1 MNDALASAATNEPG
15 KNAGTN
21 QKGENTMSTSD
32 ISLTA
37 GMRTNLLNL
46 QQTSDLLNRTQKRLS
61 SGKQVNSALDNPTN
75 YFAAQNANQRAS
87 DLSDRKDGMSEAVQ
101 TVTAT
106 NAGITAITGLINA
119 AKGVAQSAL
128 STSDTNVQSKLAAQ
142 YDTIRSQI
150 DNISSDSGY
159 RGLNLLSA
167 TNTLT
172 VNFNENSTSKLNVV
186 GFLANSS
193 GLSLSATSGNWA
205 STSSITSD
213 AAKMDTAIS
222 TLRTNTQTLAANLN
236 IITTRQSFTDD
247 MINTLQ
253 TGADNLTL
261 ADMNQEGANMLMLQT
276 RQSLGT
282 TSLSMSSQAA
292 QSVLKLF

>member
-1 MNDALASAATNEPG
+1 
-15 KNAGTN
+15 
-21 QKGENTMSTSD
+21 MSISD

-46 QQTSDLLNRTQKRLS
+46 QDTSTLLNRTQQRLS
-61 SGKQVNSALDNPTN
+61 SGKSVNSALDNPTN

-87 DLSDRKDGMSEAVQ
+87 DLSDRKDGMANAVQ
-101 TVTAT
+101 TVSAA
-106 NAGITAITGLINA
+106 NAGITAITGLIQA
-119 AKGVAQSAL
+119 AKGIAQSAL
-128 STSDTNVQSKLAAQ
+128 STSDTNVQSKLAGQ

-150 DNISSDSGY
+150 DNMSSDSGFQ
-159 RGLNLLSA
+159 GLNMLSS
-167 TNTLT
+167 TNTLA
-172 VNFNENSTSKLNVV
+172 VVFNEDSTSQLNVV
-186 GFLANSS
+186 GFLGNSS
-193 GLSLSATSGNWA
+193 GLSLSAAGGAAGSNWQ
-205 STSSITSD
+205 STSAITADS
-213 AAKMDTAIS
+213 AKMDSAIT

-236 IITTRQSFTDD
+236 IITTRQSFTDS
-247 MINTLQ
+247 MISTLQ

>member
-1 MNDALASAATNEPG
+1 
-15 KNAGTN
+15 
-21 QKGENTMSTSD
+21 MSISD

-37 GMRTNLLNL
+37 GMRTNLMNL
-46 QQTSDLLNRTQKRLS
+46 QDTSKLLNRTQQRLS

-75 YFAAQNANQRAS
+75 FFAAQNATQRAS
-87 DLSDRKDGMSEAVQ
+87 DLADRKDGMSEAVQ
-101 TVTAT
+101 TVSAT
-106 NAGITAITGLINA
+106 NAGISAITGLINA
-119 AKGVAQSAL
+119 AKGIAQSAL
-128 STSDTNVQSKLAAQ
+128 STSDTNVQSKLAGQ

-159 RGLNLLSA
+159 RGLNLLSS

-172 VNFNENSTSKLNVV
+172 VNFNEAATSKLNVV
-186 GFLANSS
+186 GFLGNST
-193 GLSLSATSGNWA
+193 GLSLSAAGGNWQA
-205 STSSITSD
+205 TSSITAD

-236 IITTRQSFTDD
+236 TITTRQSFTDD
-247 MINTLQ
+247 MISTLQ

-261 ADMNQEGANMLMLQT
+261 ADMNQEGAGMLMLQT

>member
-1 MNDALASAATNEPG
+1 MA
-15 KNAGTN
+15 
-21 QKGENTMSTSD
+21 TSD

-46 QQTSDLLNRTQKRLS
+46 QNTSQLLNRTQQRLS

-87 DLSDRKDGMSEAVQ
+87 DLADRKDGMSEGVQ
-101 TVTAT
+101 TVSAA

-119 AKGVAQSAL
+119 AKGIAQSAL
-128 STSDTNVQSKLAAQ
+128 STSDTLTRSKLATQ

-167 TNTLT
+167 NNTLT
-172 VNFNENSTSKLNVV
+172 VNFNENASSSLNVV
-186 GFLANSS
+186 GFLATST
-193 GLSLSATSGNWA
+193 GLSMGANSGAWATA
-205 STSSITSD
+205 SDITTD
-213 AAKMDTAIS
+213 TAKMDTAIS
-222 TLRTNTQTLAANLN
+222 TLRSNTQTLAANLN
-236 IITTRQSFTDD
+236 IITTRQNFTDS

>member
-1 MNDALASAATNEPG
+1 
-15 KNAGTN
+15 
-21 QKGENTMSTSD
+21 MSVND

-37 GMRTNLLNL
+37 GMRINLLSL
-46 QQTSDLLNRTQKRLS
+46 QKTNQLLNRTQQRIS

-87 DLSDRKDGMSEAVQ
+87 DLSDRKDGMAEAVQ
-101 TVTAT
+101 TVSAA
-106 NAGITAITGLINA
+106 NAGITAITSLISA
-119 AKGVAQSAL
+119 AKGIAQSAL
-128 STSDTNVQSKLAAQ
+128 STSETSVKTQLAAQ

-159 RGLNLLSA
+159 RGLNLLSSI
-167 TNTLT
+167 NTLS
-172 VNFNENSTSKLNVV
+172 VNFNENASSSLNVV
-186 GFLANSS
+186 GFLASS
-193 GLSLSATSGNWA
+193 TGLSLGAANGSWQANSG
-205 STSSITSD
+205 ITTD
-213 AAKMDTAIS
+213 MAKLDTAIS
-222 TLRTNTQTLAANLN
+222 TLRANTQTLAANLN
-236 IITTRQSFTDD
+236 IITTRQDFTDN

-282 TSLSMSSQAA
+282 TSLSLSSQAA
-292 QSVLKLF
+292 QAILRLF

>member
-1 MNDALASAATNEPG
+1 
-15 KNAGTN
+15 
-21 QKGENTMSTSD
+21 MSISD

-46 QQTSDLLNRTQKRLS
+46 QNTSQLLNRTQERLS

-75 YFAAQNANQRAS
+75 FFAAQNANQRAS

-101 TVTAT
+101 TVSAT
-106 NAGITAITGLINA
+106 NAGITAITGLIQA

-159 RGLNLLSA
+159 RGLNLLSS

-172 VNFNENSTSKLNVV
+172 VNFNETASSTLNVI

-193 GLSLSATSGNWA
+193 GLSLTAAGGSWQ
-205 STSSITSD
+205 STSSITADS
-213 AAKMDTAIS
+213 ANMDTAIS
-222 TLRTNTQTLAANLN
+222 TMRTNTQTLAANLN

-261 ADMNQEGANMLMLQT
+261 ADMNEEGANMLMLQT

-282 TSLSMSSQAA
+282 TSLSLSSQAA
-292 QSVLKLF
+292 QSILKLF

>member
-1 MNDALASAATNEPG
+1 
-15 KNAGTN
+15 
-21 QKGENTMSTSD
+21 MSVSD

-46 QQTSDLLNRTQKRLS
+46 QQTTTLLNRTQQRLS

-75 YFAAQNANQRAS
+75 FFAAQNASQRAS
-87 DLSDRKDGMSEAVQ
+87 DLADRKDNMSEAVQ
-101 TVTAT
+101 TVSAT
-106 NAGITAITGLINA
+106 NAGISAITGLINA

-142 YDTIRSQI
+142 YDTIRTQI
-150 DNISSDSGY
+150 DNLSSDSGY
-159 RGLNLLSA
+159 RGLNLLSSV
-167 TNTLT
+167 NTLT
-172 VNFNENSTSKLNVV
+172 VNFNESATSKLNVV

-193 GLSLSATSGNWA
+193 GLSLTGAGGNWQV
-205 STSSITSD
+205 TSSITTD
-213 AAKMDTAIS
+213 AAKMDSAIS
-222 TLRTNTQTLAANLN
+222 TLRTSTQTLAANLN
-236 IITTRQSFTDD
+236 IITTRQAFTDE
-247 MINTLQ
+247 MISTLQ
-253 TGADNLTL
+253 TGSDNLTL

-292 QSVLKLF
+292 QSILKLF

>member
-1 MNDALASAATNEPG
+1 MA
-15 KNAGTN
+15 
-21 QKGENTMSTSD
+21 TSD

-46 QQTSDLLNRTQKRLS
+46 QSTSQLLNRTQQRLS

-75 YFAAQNANQRAS
+75 FFAAQSATQRAS
-87 DLSDRKDGMSEAVQ
+87 DLADRKDGMSNAVQ
-101 TVTAT
+101 TVGAA
-106 NAGITAITGLINA
+106 NAGITAITGLIQA
-119 AKGVAQSAL
+119 AKGIAQSAL

-150 DNISSDSGY
+150 DNMSSDSGFQ
-159 RGLNLLSA
+159 GLNMLSSS
-167 TNTLT
+167 NTLT
-172 VNFNENSTSKLNVV
+172 VVFNENSSSSLNVV
-186 GFLANSS
+186 GFLGNST
-193 GLSLSATSGNWA
+193 GLSLTAAGGATSSNWQT
-205 STSSITSD
+205 TSAITADS
-213 AAKMDTAIS
+213 ARMDTAIT

-236 IITTRQSFTDD
+236 IITTRQGFTDN
-247 MINTLQ
+247 MISTLQ

>member
-1 MNDALASAATNEPG
+1 
-15 KNAGTN
+15 
-21 QKGENTMSTSD
+21 MSVSD

-46 QQTSDLLNRTQKRLS
+46 QQTNNLLNRTQQRLS
-61 SGKQVNSALDNPTN
+61 SGKAVNSALDNPTN
-75 YFAAQNANQRAS
+75 YFAAQNATQRAD
-87 DLSDRKDGMSEAVQ
+87 DLSNRKDGMSQAVQ
-101 TVTAT
+101 TVNAA
-106 NAGITAITGLINA
+106 NAGITAITGLISA
-119 AKGVAQSAL
+119 AQGIAQSAL
-128 STSDTNVQSKLAAQ
+128 ATSDTNVQSKLASQ
-142 YDTIRSQI
+142 YDTIRTQI
-150 DNISSDSGY
+150 DNLSSDSGY
-159 RGLNLLSA
+159 NGLNLLSS

-172 VNFNENSTSKLNVV
+172 VNFNENASSSLNVT

-193 GLSLSATSGNWA
+193 GLSLTGASGNWQ
-205 STSSITSD
+205 STSNITSD
-213 AAKMDTAIS
+213 TAKMDSAVT

-236 IITTRQSFTDD
+236 IITTRQTFTDS
-247 MINTLQ
+247 MMNTLQ

>member
-1 MNDALASAATNEPG
+1 
-15 KNAGTN
+15 
-21 QKGENTMSTSD
+21 MSISD

-37 GMRTNLLNL
+37 GMRTNLMNL
-46 QQTSDLLNRTQKRLS
+46 QNTSTLLNRTQERLS
-61 SGKQVNSALDNPTN
+61 SGKAVNSALDNPTN

-87 DLSDRKDGMSEAVQ
+87 DLSDRKDGMATAVQ
-101 TVTAT
+101 TVGAA
-106 NAGITAITGLINA
+106 NAGITAITGLIQA
-119 AKGVAQSAL
+119 AKGIAQSAL

-142 YDTIRSQI
+142 YDTIRTQI
-150 DNISSDSGY
+150 DNMSSDSGY
-159 RGLNLLSA
+159 QGLNMLSS

-172 VNFNENSTSKLNVV
+172 VNFNENSSSQLNVV
-186 GFLANSS
+186 GFLGNSA
-193 GLSLSATSGNWA
+193 GLSLTAAGGSWQ
-205 STSSITSD
+205 STSSITADS
-213 AAKMDTAIS
+213 ANMDTAIS
-222 TLRTNTQTLAANLN
+222 TLRANTQTLAANLN
-236 IITTRQSFTDD
+236 IITTRQSFTDA

>member
-1 MNDALASAATNEPG
+1 
-15 KNAGTN
+15 
-21 QKGENTMSTSD
+21 MSTSD

-46 QQTSDLLNRTQKRLS
+46 QNTSQLLNRTQQRLS

-75 YFAAQNANQRAS
+75 FFAAQSATQRAS
-87 DLSDRKDGMSEAVQ
+87 DLADRKDGMSNAVQ
-101 TVTAT
+101 TVGAA
-106 NAGITAITGLINA
+106 NAGITAITGLIQA
-119 AKGVAQSAL
+119 AKGIAQSAL

-150 DNISSDSGY
+150 DNMSSDSGFQ
-159 RGLNLLSA
+159 GLNMLSA

-172 VNFNENSTSKLNVV
+172 VVFNENSSSALNVV
-186 GFLANSS
+186 GFLGNST
-193 GLSLSATSGNWA
+193 GLSLTAAGGTGNSNWQSASA
-205 STSSITSD
+205 ITADS
-213 AAKMDTAIS
+213 ARMDTAI
-222 TLRTNTQTLAANLN
+222 TALRTNTQTLAANLN
-236 IITTRQSFTDD
+236 IITTRQGFTDN
-247 MINTLQ
+247 MISTLQ